1 MSLKAFHVF
10 FISVSVLLCLVV
22 GGWGIQ
28 SFITDS
34 NAVGILVGL
43 FFILLGCALV
53 VYEVRFLRKFK
64 NVSYL

>member
-10 FISVSVLLCLVV
+10 FISISILLCATV

-28 SFITDS
+28 SFVTGS

-43 FFILLGCALV
+43 FFILLGSALV
-53 VYEVRFLRKFK
+53 VYELRFIRKFK

>member
-10 FISVSVLLCLVV
+10 FISISILLCLAV

-28 SFITDS
+28 SFVAGS

-43 FFILLGCALV
+43 FFVLLGFGLV
-53 VYEVRFLRKFK
+53 AYELRFLRKFK